1 MFRVKYCR
9 EIILKILY
17 IADVQNLHEP
27 EPVELI
33 EENKC
38 FFDNITGEEMDFII
52 KIIKRYFEN
61 YKSINIW
68 ISQNLIGWELA
79 RLAPV
84 DRNLIRMGISEM
96 FFNKEKAIV
105 IDDIIRISKKYSEKD
120 SFKLINAL
128 LDKVK

>member
-17 IADVQNLHEP
+17 IADVQNLKEP
-27 EPVELI
+27 EPAELI
-33 EENKC
+33 EENNC

-52 KIIKRYFEN
+52 KIIKRFFEN
-61 YKSINIW
+61 YKSINLW

-79 RLAPV
+79 RLTPV

-96 FFNKEKAIV
+96 FYNKEKAIV
-105 IDDIIRISKKYSEKD
+105 IDDIIRISKKYSERD

-128 LDKVK
+128 LDKVT